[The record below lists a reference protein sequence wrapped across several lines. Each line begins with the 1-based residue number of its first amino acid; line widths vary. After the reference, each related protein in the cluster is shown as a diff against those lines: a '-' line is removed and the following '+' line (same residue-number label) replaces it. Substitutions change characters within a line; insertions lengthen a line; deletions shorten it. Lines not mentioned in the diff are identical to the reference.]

1 MHFQIGLPFEF
12 FLANLALM
20 QSSFIPV
27 NELLI
32 KVKCPNFKGEV
43 KGKKMSI
50 FFNNMNKIMTSVN
63 NTSAKLSRP
72 SECFCSGLSDD
83 RGA

>member
-1 MHFQIGLPFEF
+1 MHFQIGLSFEF
-12 FLANLALM
+12 FLADLALM
-20 QSSFIPV
+20 QSSFVPV

-43 KGKKMSI
+43 RKKMLI
-50 FFNNMNKIMTSVN
+50 VFNNMNKIMTSVN

-72 SECFCSGLSDD
+72 SECFCSGPSDD